1 MPRDA
6 TTTRTAI
13 MDAAEALILDHGF
26 AGTSIDRV
34 IRKAGITKG
43 TFFYYFGSKADLGL
57 ALVQRFADLDRR
69 QLEDNMDRAERLSR
83 DPLQQVLIFIGLFR
97 EAADELAEPYPGCL
111 FASYI
116 HEAQLFDDQTLE
128 VIRRAMT
135 AWRDRLGGKLR
146 EVMEHYPS
154 RLAVDPDALA
164 DMITVLFEGAFILS
178 KTLRE
183 PKVIARQ
190 LDHYRAYLEL
200 LFAPEVGR
208 ERPAPGTAG

>member
-6 TTTRTAI
+6 TTTRTDI

-26 AGTSIDRV
+26 AGTSIDRL
-34 IRKAGITKG
+34 IRKAGVTKG
-43 TFFYYFGSKADLGL
+43 TFFYYFRSKADLGL
-57 ALVQRFADLDRR
+57 ALVQRFADMDRR

-135 AWRDRLGGKLR
+135 AWRERLGAKLR
-146 EVMEHYPS
+146 EVRDVYPP
-154 RLAVDPDALA
+154 RLPVDTDALA
-164 DMITVLFEGAFILS
+164 DLITVLFEGAFVLS

-183 PKVIARQ
+183 PKVVARQ
-190 LDHYRAYLEL
+190 LDHYRTYIEL
-200 LFAPEVGR
+200 LFAPDVAPEQH
-208 ERPAPGTAG
+208 APGTAG

>member
-57 ALVQRFADLDRR
+57 ALVRRFADLDRR